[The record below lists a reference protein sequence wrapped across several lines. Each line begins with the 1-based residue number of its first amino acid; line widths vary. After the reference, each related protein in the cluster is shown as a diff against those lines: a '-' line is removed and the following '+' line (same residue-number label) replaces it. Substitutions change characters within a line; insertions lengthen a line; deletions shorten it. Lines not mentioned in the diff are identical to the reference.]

1 MILARFIQQI
11 RASYSAKLIGI
22 FIVALCLMATALN
35 ITSNRMQRKSY
46 TEYMRAGGLAMTQL
60 LAKSVQIDVFTE
72 DIAELKRPLELLLN
86 QEDILQI
93 EVLNSKGR
101 PIISRCVDN
110 SGKIPNTETM
120 FMEIRDDAPHFKEW
134 PQTFSF
140 WWAVQALATT
150 SSEDDLY
157 FATEADQVTENSKP
171 LGYVTII
178 VSKKQHEENI
188 RKMAI
193 RTGFTILALLIL
205 LITGTLLLIRRIA
218 QPLRTLTHKIRT
230 QRRIGIEHDDIGLLD
245 TTITTLVND
254 LDDSFQKITDLTNT
268 LEDKVSERTRQ
279 LALANEELT
288 TRQGYLEASNQNLEK
303 AMRELQEAEGQLIQS
318 EKMAAIGQVVAGV
331 AHEIN
336 NNINFI
342 SGALPSMDRAI
353 VDIRRLTDTF
363 NAACLEPTAEK
374 LQEVKAVQKE
384 LGDNEI
390 FEALGILMT
399 NIHEG
404 VNRTTRIVADLRSF
418 SRTDEQGYKV
428 VDLHRSIDSTITFLN
443 KDHLQHVEIIKN
455 YGEIPPLSCLPDR
468 LNQVFLNIM
477 NNALYA
483 MAPKGGTLT
492 ITTFRQDA
500 QIHIRFS
507 DTGTGISKEVL
518 PKIFDPFYTNKDI
531 GEGSGIGLAISY
543 KIIEQHGGHI
553 EVTSE
558 EEKGSSF
565 ELVLPVKGNT
575 VNRGG

>member
-22 FIVALCLMATALN
+22 FIVALCIMATALN

-46 TEYMRAGGLAMTQL
+46 TEYMHAGGLAMTQL

-72 DIAELKRPLELLLN
+72 DIAELKRPLELLLS

-93 EVLNSKGR
+93 EALNSKGR
-101 PIISRCVDN
+101 PIISRSINN
-110 SGKIPNTETM
+110 SGEIPDTETM
-120 FMEIRDDAPHFKEW
+120 YREIKNKAPHFKEW
-134 PQTFSF
+134 PKTFSF
-140 WWAVQALATT
+140 WWPVQALPTT
-150 SSEDDLY
+150 SSDDDLY
-157 FATEADQVTENSKP
+157 FNTEADQVIESSEP

-205 LITGTLLLIRRIA
+205 LVAGTLLLIRRMA
-218 QPLRTLTHKIRT
+218 LPLRTLTHKIRA
-230 QRRIGIEHDDIGLLD
+230 QRRIGMEHDDIGLLD
-245 TTITTLVND
+245 TTITTLVRD
-254 LDDSFQKITDLTNT
+254 LDNSFQKITDLTNT

-279 LALANEELT
+279 LALANKELT
-288 TRQGYLEASNQNLEK
+288 TRQKYLEESNQNLEK

-353 VDIRRLTDTF
+353 ADIRRLTDTF
-363 NAACLEPTAEK
+363 NAACLEPTVER

-390 FEALGILMT
+390 FKALGILMT

-404 VNRTTRIVADLRSF
+404 VNRTTRIIADLRSF
-418 SRTDEQGYKV
+418 SRADEHGYKV
-428 VDLHRSIDSTITFLN
+428 IDLHSSIDSTITFLN
-443 KDHLQHVEIIKN
+443 KDHLQHVAIIKN
-455 YGEIPPLSCLPDR
+455 YGEIPPVSCLPDR

-483 MAPKGGTLT
+483 MAPRGGTLT
-492 ITTFRQDA
+492 ITTFQQEA
-500 QIHIRFS
+500 QIHICFS

-558 EEKGSSF
+558 EGKGSNF

-575 VNRGG
+575 DNRVG